1 MARSRK
7 IAAAPRPRRK
17 AARVTPAIQADEKA
31 SRLVHE
37 SGRPEIIVRMYRHGL
52 GDCFLLALPTQSH
65 DDPRYLLIDCGVHA
79 RETSGKQR
87 MRQVLANIV
96 QATGGCV
103 HVVAATHE
111 HADHLSGFVQKGSP
125 FLTDELRVEGVW
137 LAWTEKRGDS
147 DADRLRRVRG
157 TAASVIQKA
166 VQQSR
171 KRGGVAGERLALT
184 VQTIADFDEPEP
196 DAVDPDEVTKTIVRL
211 ARANP
216 DAKVF
221 VQPKAA
227 EPQLGVSRTTPATRT
242 KPSSN
247 ELALGLLTA
256 KAGIDKTH
264 YFEPGAVTTIADVQ
278 HLRAYVLGPPRPARG
293 EDEDLLR
300 RADPSKIPGSK
311 PGDPDGEYKEVYLSG
326 RADTRTLTLA
336 PAFSLAGTSGHP
348 ASAPDSQYPFTQKF
362 RREYKSIDEQKFV
375 WQHADHQLQK
385 STQKFL
391 KEYYLDPKYS
401 WRRIDGD
408 WLQTAEQLALN
419 LAGDTNNTSL
429 VLALEW
435 GPPGKGQV
443 LLFPGDA
450 QVGNWLSWRR
460 QDYHAEGKTTTA
472 DDLLRRTVLYKV
484 GHHGSHNATAKRDST
499 DTTPRY
505 PLGVP
510 YGLELMND
518 IIALIP
524 VDWQAVKKEMP
535 SVWKMPYEGLYRR
548 LREKSHRRVLRA
560 DESIDPLRHPEEP
573 DACPQSTEWEE
584 VPGLKDA
591 RWRRSFENF
600 QEGDN
605 LGPLYYDIAF
615 TLPGESRESE

>member
-1 MARSRK
+1 MARARK
-7 IAAAPRPRRK
+7 TAAAARPRRK
-17 AARVTPAIQADEKA
+17 ASRVTPAMPAQEMAA
-31 SRLVHE
+31 RLVHE
-37 SGRPEIIVRMYRHGL
+37 PGRREIIVRMYRHGL
-52 GDCFLLALPTQSH
+52 GDCFLLALPTNNH
-65 DDPRYLLIDCGVHA
+65 DEPRYLLIDCGVHS
-79 RETSGKQR
+79 RETDGKDR
-87 MRQVLANIV
+87 MRQVLANLV

-125 FLTDELRVEGVW
+125 FLTDDLRVENLW
-137 LAWTEKRGDS
+137 LAWTEKRGDT

-157 TAASVIQKA
+157 TAAAVIKKA
-166 VQQSR
+166 VQQAQQR
-171 KRGGVAGERLALT
+171 PGIDGKRLAQA
-184 VQTIADFDEPEP
+184 VQTITDFDEPEP
-196 DAVDPDEVTKTIVRL
+196 DAVDPNEVTKTIARL
-211 ARANP
+211 SRANP
-216 DAKVF
+216 AARVF
-221 VQPKAA
+221 LHPLAA
-227 EPQLGVSRTTPATRT
+227 DHQLGISQTARAART

-256 KAGIDKTH
+256 KAGSNKIR
-264 YFEPGAVTTIADVQ
+264 YLEPGQVTTISEVQ
-278 HLRAYVLGPPRPARG
+278 HLRAYVLGPPRPGRDG
-293 EDEDLLR
+293 DEDLLR
-300 RADPSKIPGSK
+300 RADPSKIPGRK
-311 PGDPDGEYKEVYLSG
+311 KGDPDGEFKEVYLSG
-326 RADTRTLTLA
+326 RDDTRALTLA
-336 PAFSLAGTSGHP
+336 PALSLAGTSGH
-348 ASAPDSQYPFTQKF
+348 AAFAPDSQYPFTYQF
-362 RREYKSIDEQKFV
+362 RREYKSIGEQKFV
-375 WQHADHQLQK
+375 WQHSDHRNLE
-385 STQKFL
+385 STQEFL
-391 KEYYLDPKYS
+391 KKSYLAPEQS

-408 WLQTAEQLALN
+408 WLQTTEQLALN

-460 QDYHAEGKTTTA
+460 QDYHAEGKRSTA

-499 DTTPRY
+499 DTTPQH

-524 VDWQAVKKEMP
+524 VDLQAVKKEMP
-535 SVWKMPYEGLYRR
+535 NVWKMPYEGLYRR

-560 DESIDPLRHPEEP
+560 DESIEPLRHPEEP
-573 DACPQSTEWEE
+573 DACPHSTEWEE
-584 VPGLKDA
+584 VPGLKHA
-591 RWRRSFENF
+591 RWRCSSENF

-615 TLPGESRESE
+615 ALPGEFKGAD